1 MYRYSLFLIC
11 LGLISCSSPEKQETT
26 EAPSSRELKFSADI
40 QFLRTDQT
48 EISKIRAAVADTD
61 ELRSAGL
68 MNVQNL
74 PQDAGMIFLFDN
86 NRARSFWMANTPLSL
101 DILFVN
107 SDMEIV
113 RIHRDTTPYSQEA
126 IESER
131 PAKYVI
137 EVNAGYT
144 LQHDITEG
152 QSVDFNLNSIEQ

>member
-1 MYRYSLFLIC
+1 MYRYSLFLII
-11 LGLISCSSPEKQETT
+11 LVLFACSSPEKQET
-26 EAPSSRELKFSADI
+26 EEVQSDRELDFTADVR
-40 QFLRTDQT
+40 FLRTDLTQIS
-48 EISKIRAAVADTD
+48 EIKAAVADTD
-61 ELRSAGL
+61 ELRSEGL
-68 MNVQNL
+68 MDVHSL
-74 PQDAGMIFLFDN
+74 PEDAGMVFTFDN

-113 RIHRDTTPYSQEA
+113 RIHRDTKPYSQES

-144 LQHDITEG
+144 IQHDITEG
-152 QSVDFNLNSIEQ
+152 HLVEFDLSPPEQ